1 MKIKYIA
8 LLFCAILIWSCSNNN
23 STVIKG
29 HLCRYEGK
37 GFCLLDYDSNE
48 KQRDTIVPDKNGN
61 FHHNVTCSEPVKLYF
76 SLRYLG
82 DNSIYVPIY
91 VTPGTEL
98 DIDFEEIKSSFG
110 YPEKDI
116 ERYDIVP
123 VFKGT
128 TANECNYLN
137 LPYKEFSYTKEDKT
151 PLTYKE
157 FSDSLSEY
165 RNYLTA
171 ILDKC
176 CKDFSVIHTKDL
188 DKMQYQ
194 QLFIYGHNVK
204 GLGYDLINDADFMKM
219 LGSINIEDTVN
230 CIGMNSITE
239 GYINMNLSLYPQ
251 LYEGDKEIIRFM
263 KYLRD
268 KVSNRDVQEKLSD
281 ASVQAMLKF
290 GITDN
295 LAKIFDIYKDLSG
308 SSKIFK
314 NNEKIY
320 NGVKNIMPGM
330 PAPDFKL
337 EDINGNSVS
346 FNDIIGHGKIAY
358 IDFWATWC
366 VPCRAEIPY
375 MEKLAKVFRDNP
387 NIVFISISL
396 DTDRDKWADKIKAD
410 NPEWPQYIV
419 SKTGK
424 KEFESVYNIDGIP
437 RFMLIDKNGC
447 FISNNAL
454 RPSFDMC
461 ENYLRNYLK

>member
-8 LLFCAILIWSCSNNN
+8 LLFCAILIWSCNNK

-29 HLCRYEGK
+29 HLYQYEGK
-37 GFCLLDYDSNE
+37 GFCLLDYDSE
-48 KQRDTIVPDKNGN
+48 GKQRDTIVPDKNGC
-61 FHHNVTCSEPVKLYF
+61 FYHDITCSEPVKLYF

-82 DNSIYVPIY
+82 DNSIYVPVYII
-91 VTPGTEL
+91 PGAEL
-98 DIDFEEIKSSFG
+98 NIDFEERKSVFN
-110 YPEKDI
+110 YLDKEI
-116 ERYDIVP
+116 ERYDIIP

-128 TANECNYLN
+128 TANESDYLN
-137 LPYKEFSYTKEDKT
+137 LPYKEFSYTKENKT

-157 FSDSLSEY
+157 FRDSLSMY
-165 RNYLTA
+165 MNYLKG
-171 ILDKC
+171 ILNKC
-176 CKDFSVIHTKDL
+176 CNDFSAQHAKDL
-188 DKMQYQ
+188 DKLQYQ

-204 GLGYDLINDADFMKM
+204 SMGYDLLNDADFMKV
-219 LGSINIEDTVN
+219 LVSIDTEDTIN
-230 CIGMNSITE
+230 CVGMNSITE
-239 GYINMNLSLYPQ
+239 GFINMNLSLYPK
-251 LYEGDKEIIRFM
+251 LYKGDKEIIRFM

-268 KVSNRDVQEKLSD
+268 QIINPRVKEKLSD

-295 LAKIFDIYKDLSG
+295 LAEIFDIYKDLSG
-308 SSKIFK
+308 SSEIFK
-314 NNEKIY
+314 SNEKIY

-330 PAPDFKL
+330 PALDFKL

-346 FNDIIGHGKIAY
+346 FKDIIGHGKVTY
-358 IDFWATWC
+358 VDFWATWC

-375 MEKLAKVFRDNP
+375 MEKLAKIFKENQD
-387 NIVFISISL
+387 IVFISISI
-396 DTDRDKWADKIKAD
+396 DTDREKWAEKIKAD

-419 SKTGK
+419 SKPGK
-424 KEFESVYNIDGIP
+424 KEFESIYNIDGIP
-437 RFMLIDKNGC
+437 RFMLIGKNGC